1 MNDVC
6 SLALKK
12 RNRNVYGSEMLVKM
26 LVGTGIFNRRG
37 ASGEATTSYK
47 TTPFG
52 DILLM
57 RIISAAIMRSLRRCP
72 DMFIR
77 AWQSEI
83 GRRSVGTAVSH
94 SVNLEGRSA
103 PAAVECNR
111 KLWRINRSN
120 PFTEIPQCWVC
131 SLDSIE
137 EKRSGMI
144 DLHPEVFRCTPRIDI
159 LHRNVTWQLVYRNLQ
174 LTKQLSKGEMPGG
187 GRKPWP
193 QKKTGRAH
201 AGSIRSPQFYA
212 GGFANGVRGPR
223 TWFYMLPDAIRLQG
237 LCVALTIKHA
247 QNDLVMVDD
256 FGSLP
261 NAEPQYLH
269 DLADA
274 RNWGYSV
281 LFVTESSEVPSNLA
295 DACDSIPSFTIM
307 PVYGLNCYSIM
318 KYETIVLCRLAL
330 EVLEY
335 RILFHKHRSESLQK
349 KYRYADMKKKLL
361 SEAENE
367 IDATH
372 VPYV

>member
-1 MNDVC
+1 
-6 SLALKK
+6 
-12 RNRNVYGSEMLVKM
+12 
-26 LVGTGIFNRRG
+26 
-37 ASGEATTSYK
+37 
-47 TTPFG
+47 
-52 DILLM
+52 
-57 RIISAAIMRSLRRCP
+57 MRSLRRCP

-94 SVNLEGRSA
+94 SVNLEGQSA
-103 PAAVECNR
+103 PPAVECNR
-111 KLWRINRSN
+111 KLWRIDGSN
-120 PFTEIPQCWVC
+120 PFIEIPQCWVC
-131 SLDSIE
+131 SLDAIE

-159 LHRNVTWQLVYRNLQ
+159 LHRNVTWQL
-174 LTKQLSKGEMPGG
+174 
-187 GRKPWP
+187 
-193 QKKTGRAH
+193 
-201 AGSIRSPQFYA
+201 
-212 GGFANGVRGPR
+212 
-223 TWFYMLPDAIRLQG
+223 
-237 LCVALTIKHA
+237 
-247 QNDLVMVDD
+247 
-256 FGSLP
+256 
-261 NAEPQYLH
+261 
-269 DLADA
+269 
-274 RNWGYSV
+274 
-281 LFVTESSEVPSNLA
+281 VPSNLA

-335 RILFHKHRSESLQK
+335 RILFHKHRAESLQK